1 MCNFFVIVLYVSFC
15 GLVVATLSLHFAES
29 ALNNSLFF
37 VVTVL
42 PRVSSLIIVIN
53 ISLGNTK
60 QAQMHLSLMLT

>member
-1 MCNFFVIVLYVSFC
+1 MFLFVVV
-15 GLVVATLSLHFAES
+15 VVATLSLHFTQS
-29 ALNNSLFF
+29 ALNDFLFF

-60 QAQMHLSLMLT
+60 RAQTHLSLMLT